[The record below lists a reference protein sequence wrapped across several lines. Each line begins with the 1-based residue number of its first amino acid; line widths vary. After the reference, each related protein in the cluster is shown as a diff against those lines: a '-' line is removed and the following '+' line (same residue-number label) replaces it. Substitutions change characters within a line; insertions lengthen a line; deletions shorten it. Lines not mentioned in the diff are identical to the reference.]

1 MALSGFRLYGVEPL
15 GEEDP
20 VPPVPRVSVLT
31 FRELG
36 AVVRRAQ
43 YRTVET
49 DDTALEEYRHVVDA
63 VFQRGTVLPAPFG
76 TVFRSGDQVLHWLEM
91 NHIALAEG
99 LHFVE
104 GRCEGR
110 LHVRRKEFS
119 PDDAAADATAITA
132 DCFRT
137 LRRDVAAAL
146 PLPLGSEVGVD
157 LSAAFLVPRAG
168 WTEFTER
175 VAEQAR
181 RSDGLDFEL
190 TGPWPPYDFVR
201 IDFGA

>member
-1 MALSGFRLYGVEPL
+1 MALNGLRLFGVELL
-15 GEEDP
+15 GDEEV
-20 VPPVPRVSVLT
+20 VPPMPRVSVVT

-36 AVVRRAQ
+36 AVVRRAP
-43 YRTVET
+43 YRVVDT
-49 DDTALEEYRHVVDA
+49 DDGELDDYLRVVEA
-63 VFQRGTVLPAPFG
+63 VFQRGTILPAPFG
-76 TVFRSGDQVLHWLEM
+76 TVFRSSDQVVHWLEM

-104 GRCEGR
+104 GRCEAR
-110 LHVRRKEFS
+110 LHVRRKEHTT
-119 PDDAAADATAITA
+119 DEAAADATALA
-132 DCFRT
+132 AESFRT
-137 LRRDVAAAL
+137 LRRDAAAAL
-146 PLPLGSEVGVD
+146 PLRQTTETPVD

-168 WTEFTER
+168 WEEFAER

-181 RSDGLDFEL
+181 RSEALEFDL